1 MTAEVGRKVTP
12 LKVPWSGQ
20 DATYASVRLDGEEIS
35 EGSYEHSTFVNVS
48 FLRCQI
54 RKSRF
59 RNCTFVDCYFRQ
71 ADLDTS
77 SFIGC
82 TFINCKFPKVIV
94 RGSDFSY
101 AEFRGCHIEFDVM
114 QFSLPQE
121 PNVLLPLAE
130 NLGREAE
137 AVGLVAD
144 ARRYRLR
151 ALAAQRDH
159 LRAKFRAEN
168 DWYRK
173 KFDAVDRVGAALQ
186 LAWYYLNSALW
197 RHGESAT
204 RLLLVGLTLILVVF
218 PLLLVSAAADGSL
231 AWLPATWLSLS
242 NFLLLDRLSEISSV
256 SGFTAALCALEAA
269 LGIIFAAMFVS
280 LLIKALLRR

>member
-1 MTAEVGRKVTP
+1 VTAEVGRKVTA
-12 LKVPWSGQ
+12 LKAPWSGE
-20 DATYASVRLDGEEIS
+20 DATYASVRLDGQDVAEAQ
-35 EGSYEHSTFVNVS
+35 YEHSTFVNVS
-48 FLRCQI
+48 FKRCRI
-54 RKSRF
+54 SRSSF
-59 RNCTFVDCYFRQ
+59 RNCTFIDCYFRQ

-77 SFIGC
+77 SFVGC
-82 TFINCKFPKVIV
+82 TFINCRFPKVIV

-101 AEFRGCHIEFDVM
+101 AEFRGCHIDFSLM

-137 AVGLVAD
+137 AVGLAAD

-151 ALAAQRDH
+151 ALVARRDH
-159 LRAKFRAEN
+159 LRATVFAES

-173 KFDAVDRVGAALQ
+173 KFDPVDRVWAALQ
-186 LAWYYLNSALW
+186 IAWYYLNSALW

-231 AWLPATWLSLS
+231 AWGSATWLSLS
-242 NFLLLDRLSEISSV
+242 NFLLLDRLSNV
-256 SGFTAALCALEAA
+256 SAVTGLTAALSALEAA